1 MDALIK
7 ANPNFRLL
15 SKTKLYEAARKA
27 DPSIKR
33 KTFDDWYASN
43 KTPTNE
49 LFASPPPTRRKKFAK
64 IAFPPDSFQIDVV
77 FMNRYKAANRGLTAF
92 LLLVEVN
99 SRRAFAYVLKDTKM
113 ETILA
118 SYRKFLQDVQDKP
131 HFVKGDDEFSAR
143 KFVAANDAKDITVIT
158 GTAKDEHVTQGD
170 PLGIIDSLV
179 RTLRRL
185 IEKRIAADDDPKWTS
200 WLGEIVDTYNATP
213 HGSLGK
219 GKVASEA
226 GRGHSPWGQHPPAA
240 DAPAPQRGA
249 QANAYPTPDEVYED
263 HSAKHKIW
271 AAGAAHNMALSKDV
285 AEKFKAGDYVRV
297 RLAKPQFT
305 KGTTQTMSLQVY
317 QVTGVTGTRVAVKTY
332 PEGVQQAR
340 AYKPNELLKVDK
352 PATLEAPK
360 RAEAVRAKSTAARKL
375 AKEGVAPVA
384 KPPAARTRSA
394 ARGPTTRS
402 RAARPR
408 P

>member
-219 GKVASEA
+219 GK
-226 GRGHSPWGQHPPAA
+226 
-240 DAPAPQRGA
+240 
-249 QANAYPTPDEVYED
+249 TPDEVYED

-340 AYKPNELLKVDK
+340 AYKPNELLKVDR

>member
-1 MDALIK
+1 MDALLRS
-7 ANPNFRLL
+7 NPGFRLL
-15 SKTKLYEAARKA
+15 SKTKLFEAARKA
-27 DPSIKR
+27 DPTIKR
-33 KTFDDWYASN
+33 KAFDEWYASN

-49 LFASPPPTRRKKFAK
+49 LFATPPPTRRKKFAK
-64 IAFPPDSFQIDVV
+64 IAFPPDSFQIDVA
-77 FMNRYKAANRGLTAF
+77 FMSKYKSANRGITAF

-99 SRRAFAYVLKDTKM
+99 SRMAFAYVLKDTKM

-131 HFVKGDDEFSAR
+131 QFVKGDDEFSAR
-143 KFVAANDAKDITVIT
+143 KFVSANEAQNINVIT

-170 PLGIIDSLV
+170 PLGIVDSLV

-200 WLGEIVDTYNATP
+200 WLGQILDTYNATP

-219 GKVASEA
+219 GK
-226 GRGHSPWGQHPPAA
+226 
-240 DAPAPQRGA
+240 
-249 QANAYPTPDEVYED
+249 TPEEVYED

-271 AAGAAHNMALSKDV
+271 AAGAAHNMALSKDL
-285 AEKFKAGDYVRV
+285 AERFKAGDYVRV

-305 KGTTQTMSLQVY
+305 KGATQTMSLQVY
-317 QVTGVTGTRVAVKTY
+317 QVTGVKGTRVAVKTY
-332 PEGVQQAR
+332 PEGAQQTR
-340 AYKPNELLKVDK
+340 AYKANELLKVDR
-352 PATLEAPK
+352 PATLEAPR

-384 KPPAARTRSA
+384 KPPAARTRNA
-394 ARGPTTRS
+394 TKGPTTRS

>member
-1 MDALIK
+1 
-7 ANPNFRLL
+7 
-15 SKTKLYEAARKA
+15 
-27 DPSIKR
+27 
-33 KTFDDWYASN
+33 
-43 KTPTNE
+43 
-49 LFASPPPTRRKKFAK
+49 
-64 IAFPPDSFQIDVV
+64 
-77 FMNRYKAANRGLTAF
+77 
-92 LLLVEVN
+92 
-99 SRRAFAYVLKDTKM
+99 
-113 ETILA
+113 
-118 SYRKFLQDVQDKP
+118 
-131 HFVKGDDEFSAR
+131 
-143 KFVAANDAKDITVIT
+143 
-158 GTAKDEHVTQGD
+158 
-170 PLGIIDSLV
+170 
-179 RTLRRL
+179 
-185 IEKRIAADDDPKWTS
+185 
-200 WLGEIVDTYNATP
+200 
-213 HGSLGK
+213 
-219 GKVASEA
+219 
-226 GRGHSPWGQHPPAA
+226 
-240 DAPAPQRGA
+240 
-249 QANAYPTPDEVYED
+249 VYED

-360 RAEAVRAKSTAARKL
+360 RGRAARGHPPGGQHPPAADAPAPLRGAQADAYPKRAEAVRAKSTAARKL